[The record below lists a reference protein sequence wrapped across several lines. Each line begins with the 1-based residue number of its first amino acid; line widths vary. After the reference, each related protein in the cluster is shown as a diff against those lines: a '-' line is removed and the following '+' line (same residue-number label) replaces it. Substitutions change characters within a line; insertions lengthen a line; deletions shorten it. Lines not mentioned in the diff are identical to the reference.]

1 MKNLYSYSVSKANER
16 GRLQPALPV
25 EGAARA
31 PIIRNQR
38 GFTLIELLVVL
49 VILGIL
55 TAIAVTR
62 YQDLTTEA
70 QIGAT
75 KGNLATIRGGINLLH
90 ARLILSGFTGA
101 TQWPTVAELN
111 DNALSRPGSPVDLL
125 RVIDGPAGATC
136 VPASNCMPP
145 NTVMANVRLVQG
157 VTPAEAD
164 SRAVAPPAVGAG
176 VGWFYDP
183 LSGQL
188 YVAATTPP
196 DSMGMTANLW

>member
-1 MKNLYSYSVSKANER
+1 MKHF
-16 GRLQPALPV
+16 
-25 EGAARA
+25 
-31 PIIRNQR
+31 RNQK
-38 GFTLIELLVVL
+38 GFTLIELLVIL
-49 VILGIL
+49 VIIGIL

-90 ARLILSGFTGA
+90 ARLILAGFTGA
-101 TQWPTVAELN
+101 TQWPTVTELN
-111 DNALSRPGSPVDLL
+111 NNVLSRPGSPADLL
-125 RVIDGPAGATC
+125 RVIEGPAGATC

-157 VTPAEAD
+157 VTTVEAD
-164 SRAVAPPAVGAG
+164 SRSVAPPVVGAG

-183 LSGQL
+183 AAGQL

-196 DSMGMTANLW
+196 DSMNVAANLW